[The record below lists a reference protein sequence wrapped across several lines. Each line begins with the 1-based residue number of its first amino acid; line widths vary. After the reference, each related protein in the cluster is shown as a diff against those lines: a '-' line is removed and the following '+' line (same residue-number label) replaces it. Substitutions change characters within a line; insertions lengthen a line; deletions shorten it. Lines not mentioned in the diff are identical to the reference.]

1 MKNEFI
7 EKAKEVRT
15 IEGRLNRLRESL
27 HHLIL
32 QETDRK
38 GGFVQLCFVGGTAL
52 RILHGLDRFSEDLD
66 FSTTE
71 RLEKPFELVPLVQ
84 SVQKSLTAFGFNCEV
99 KKPKSKLG
107 VNGCFFAFGDLL
119 HEMDRTFREGQ
130 KLLIKFE
137 VDTNPPKGAKEE
149 TSPITGERLYKVR
162 HYDLPSLFAGKL
174 NAVLCRLY
182 TKGRDLYDFL
192 WYVGRSIIANKTL
205 LENGYEQTQKKRL
218 VFDTKALRLHL
229 QDKFEKTDFE
239 NAKKDVAPFLVDAHA
254 LSLFEKEFFLEA
266 VSKVKIA

>member
-1 MKNEFI
+1 MKNELV
-7 EKAKEVRT
+7 EKAKEQRT
-15 IEGRLNRLRESL
+15 IEGRLNHLREAL

-38 GGFVQLCFVGGTAL
+38 GGFSQLCFVGGTAL

-71 RLEKPFELVPLVQ
+71 QLQKPFELFPLVQ
-84 SVQKSLTAFGFNCEV
+84 SVEKSLTAFGFNCEI
-99 KKPKSKLG
+99 KKVRSKFA
-107 VNGCFFAFGDLL
+107 VSGCFFAFGGLL
-119 HEMDRTFREGQ
+119 QALDRTFRESQ
-130 KLLIKFE
+130 KLLVKFK
-137 VDTNPPKGAKEE
+137 VDTNPPKGAREE

-192 WYVGRSIIANKTL
+192 WYVGRGITANGLL
-205 LENGYEQTQKKRL
+205 LENGFEQIQKKRVSFNL
-218 VFDTKALRLHL
+218 ETLQRMLR
-229 QDKFEKTDFE
+229 QKFGETDIEKVR
-239 NAKKDVAPFLVDAHA
+239 KDVAPFLVDARA
-254 LSLFEKEFFLEA
+254 LTLLEKEVLLGA